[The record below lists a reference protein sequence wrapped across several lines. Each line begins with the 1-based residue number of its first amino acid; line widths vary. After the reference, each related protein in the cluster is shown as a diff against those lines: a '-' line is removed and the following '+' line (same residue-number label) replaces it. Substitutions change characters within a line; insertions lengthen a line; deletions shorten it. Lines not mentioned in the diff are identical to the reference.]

1 MVDRS
6 IAGVAAFPNGRT
18 RTVAWANR
26 ARIVQGRVNTETGG
40 KMEGEARFVGIDVS
54 KAQLDVAVRPTGKRW
69 VLPYDETGIEG
80 LIPQIVDL
88 EPALVLLE
96 ATGGLELP
104 LVAALAAAALPVV
117 VVNPRQVRDFAKAT
131 GTLAKT
137 DTLDAGV
144 LAHFADAVRPEVR
157 PLKDA
162 ETQVLNSLTARRHQ
176 VMTMLV
182 SEKNRLGTASG
193 AVSPRAVSPRIEAHI
208 AWLEQEL
215 SDLDKGLRQTLRQS
229 PVWREK
235 DDLLRTVPGVGP
247 QLSLTLLAHLPE
259 LGTLDRKQI
268 AALVG
273 VAPYNRDSG
282 TRRGK
287 RAVWGGRSRVRA
299 VLYMGA
305 LVASRHNP
313 AIRDFYQ
320 RLLAAGKPKKVAL
333 VASMRKLLVTLN
345 AMLKHGYPWRDMT
358 QPVVAHV
365 DSRVRAVL
373 YMGAL
378 VASRHNPAIRDF
390 YQRLLAAGKPKKVA
404 LVASMRKLLVTLNAM
419 LKHGYPWRDMTQ
431 PVVAHAC

>member
-1 MVDRS
+1 M
-6 IAGVAAFPNGRT
+6 
-18 RTVAWANR
+18 
-26 ARIVQGRVNTETGG
+26 GG
-40 KMEGEARFVGIDVS
+40 EPRFVGIDVS

-69 VLPYDETGIEG
+69 TLPYDQTGIEG

-117 VVNPRQVRDFAKAT
+117 VVNPRQVRDFARAT

-182 SEKNRLGTASG
+182 SEKNRLGTAIG
-193 AVSPRAVSPRIEAHI
+193 AVSPRIEAHI

-215 SDLDKGLRQTLRQS
+215 SDLDKGLRQTLRRS

-235 DDLLRTVPGVGP
+235 DDLLRTVPGVGE
-247 QLSLTLLAHLPE
+247 QISLTLLANLPE
-259 LGTLDRKQI
+259 LGTLNRRQI

-282 TRRGK
+282 TLRGK

-333 VASMRKLLVTLN
+333 VASMRKLLVILN
-345 AMLKHGYPWRDMT
+345 GMLKHGSPWCDMT
-358 QPVVAHV
+358 QPVAAH
-365 DSRVRAVL
+365 
-373 YMGAL
+373 Y
-378 VASRHNPAIRDF
+378 
-390 YQRLLAAGKPKKVA
+390 
-404 LVASMRKLLVTLNAM
+404 
-419 LKHGYPWRDMTQ
+419 
-431 PVVAHAC
+431 C

>member
-1 MVDRS
+1 
-6 IAGVAAFPNGRT
+6 
-18 RTVAWANR
+18 
-26 ARIVQGRVNTETGG
+26 
-40 KMEGEARFVGIDVS
+40 MEGEARFVGIDVS

-69 VLPYDETGIEG
+69 TLPYDQTGIEG

-104 LVAALAAAALPVV
+104 LVAAMAAAALPVV

-162 ETQVLNSLTARRHQ
+162 ETQVLNSLTARRRQ

-182 SEKNRLGTASG
+182 SEKNRLGTAIG
-193 AVSPRAVSPRIEAHI
+193 AVSPRIEAHI

-215 SDLDKGLRQTLRQS
+215 SDLDKGLRQTLRRS

-235 DDLLRTVPGVGP
+235 DDLLRTVPGVGE
-247 QLSLTLLAHLPE
+247 QISLTLLANLPE
-259 LGTLDRKQI
+259 LGALNRRQI

-282 TRRGK
+282 ALRGK

-333 VASMRKLLVTLN
+333 VASMRKLLVILN
-345 AMLKHGYPWRDMT
+345 GMLKHGSPWCDMT
-358 QPVVAHV
+358 QPVAAH
-365 DSRVRAVL
+365 S
-373 YMGAL
+373 Y
-378 VASRHNPAIRDF
+378 
-390 YQRLLAAGKPKKVA
+390 
-404 LVASMRKLLVTLNAM
+404 
-419 LKHGYPWRDMTQ
+419 
-431 PVVAHAC
+431 